1 MQTILDQVIEL
12 IQEIAEKELPENI
25 TEETQ
30 FMEDLQFDSIML
42 IQMLVAAEER
52 FGFDSAG
59 SEEGLLAFRT
69 VGDFAE
75 FVEKYVGTEK

>member
-52 FGFDSAG
+52 FGFDSTE

-69 VGDFAE
+69 VGDFVK
-75 FVEKYVGTEK
+75 FVEKYVER